1 MSVTQK
7 LIAEKAGVSCSTVSR
22 AFTKN
27 ARVHPETLA
36 KIQAAIKELGL
47 ETPEN
52 VTLTP
57 STTRQV
63 LIIVPDISD
72 SFHADTIKGIC
83 DQLYKSDMIAVL
95 CNSNHDDF
103 QIEETYLNFAKSNHF
118 AGVIMLSVVASPQL
132 IELLKNYPLPVILVN
147 RFIRT
152 LDMDV
157 VCIDNYRG
165 GYMAARCLLEHG
177 HKNIAYLSGSRLS
190 TAHQDRLRGFSD
202 AMTDAGTPLDAKQIV
217 YTEENSRNSGR
228 DFVNHFFTEKNQ
240 ITAIF
245 TSSNPTAIGAL
256 TQLLELGYSVP
267 DDVSIICF
275 DDTPLAND
283 GRIKLSTVGY
293 DPYQIGTAA
302 VDSLLVRI
310 SKPLS
315 EKIKI
320 TYSPRLTMR
329 NSIRTLSIQ

>member
-7 LIAEKAGVSCSTVSR
+7 LIAKKAGVSCSTVSR

-36 KIQAAIKELGL
+36 KIQTAIKELGL
-47 ETPEN
+47 ESPE
-52 VTLTP
+52 TIALIP

-83 DQLYKSDMIAVL
+83 DQLYKADMIAVL

-118 AGVIMLSVVASPQL
+118 AGVIMLSVIASPPL
-132 IELLKNYPLPVILVN
+132 IELLKNYPIPVILVN

-165 GYMAARCLLEHG
+165 GYMAARCLLDHG
-177 HKNIAYLSGSRLS
+177 HKNIAYLSGSRFS

-202 AMTDAGTPLDAKQIV
+202 AMIDAGIPLDPKHVI

-228 DFVNHFFTEKNQ
+228 DFVNHFFSEKNQ

-256 TQLLELGYSVP
+256 TQLLDLGYSVP
-267 DDVSIICF
+267 DDISIICF
-275 DDTPLAND
+275 DDTPLAHD

-293 DPYQIGTAA
+293 DPYQIGTAS
-302 VDSLLVRI
+302 VDSLLSRI

-320 TYSPRLTMR
+320 TYSPHLTIR
-329 NSIRTLSIQ
+329 NSIRSI